1 MGRKLVVLGGC
12 LFFLLGA
19 GDLAGQF
26 RVGPQAS
33 YGTETDIG
41 IGGRVILGF
50 PALPGFGVIGS
61 FDYFFPGTIDL
72 SVAEVNIDAN
82 YWEINGNLFYAF
94 PVSGA
99 SIEPYFGAG
108 LNLAHASVDVTSPA
122 EDFDDSQT
130 ELAFNLLAGFEFPMT
145 GLSPFVEVRV
155 ELGGDEDFFIR
166 GDNQVIVTGG
176 LLFP

>member
-1 MGRKLVVLGGC
+1 MGRKLGVLGGC

-26 RVGPQAS
+26 RIGPQAS
-33 YGTETDIG
+33 YGTDSEIG
-41 IGGRVILGF
+41 IGGRAVMGF

-61 FDYFFPGTIDL
+61 FDYFFPDVPEGADV
-72 SVAEVNIDAN
+72 SFD
-82 YWEINGNLFYAF
+82 YWELNGNLFYAF
-94 PVSGA
+94 PVSAA
-99 SIEPYFGAG
+99 SVEPYFGAG
-108 LNLAHASVDVTSPA
+108 LNLAHASRDTDDPTGTG
-122 EDFDDSQT
+122 DDSQT

-155 ELGGDEDFFIR
+155 ELGGDDGFFVR
-166 GDNQVIVTGG
+166 GENQVVITGG

>member
-26 RVGPQAS
+26 RIGPQAS
-33 YGTETDIG
+33 WGDDADFG
-41 IGGRVILGF
+41 VGGRVVLDV
-50 PALPGFGVIGS
+50 PALPGFGAIGS
-61 FDYFFPGTIDL
+61 FDYFFPDVPDIGTPGGEI
-72 SVAEVNIDAN
+72 SFN

-94 PVSGA
+94 PVSDA

-108 LNLAHASVDVTSPA
+108 LNLAHASRDTEGLP
-122 EDFDDSQT
+122 EPPDDSQT
-130 ELAFNLLAGFEFPMT
+130 EVGFNLLAGFEFPLT

-155 ELGGDEDFFIR
+155 ELGGGENFIVR
-166 GDNQVIVTGG
+166 GDNQVVVTGG